1 MTIPERFDTSINLQ
15 NLLSAVVIAGG
26 MIAWGMS
33 MQSRISV
40 VESVQH
46 IQAEIDKRQDN
57 EKDRLQDQLQDQIN
71 TQFKSLNDK
80 LDRLI
85 EQHAGRP

>member
-1 MTIPERFDTSINLQ
+1 VTISERFDTSINLQ

-46 IQAEIDKRQDN
+46 VQAEIDKRQDN
-57 EKDRLQDQLQDQIN
+57 EKDRLQDQIN

>member
-1 MTIPERFDTSINLQ
+1 MTISERFDTSINLQ

-46 IQAEIDKRQDN
+46 VQAEIDKRQDN
-57 EKDRLQDQLQDQIN
+57 EKDRLQDQIN

>member
-46 IQAEIDKRQDN
+46 VQAEIDKRQDN
-57 EKDRLQDQLQDQIN
+57 EKDRLQDQIN